1 MYGTFRYFSFMVQF
15 VRWWYLKKREISK
28 ANKIKN
34 NKLKNGNQI
43 QKYLLETFQICS
55 TRVSCILSDF
65 KTSLISF
72 KTSLISFKSS
82 NSFIYTF
89 FEKNN
94 IGLKTLYI
102 LIFSLFH
109 FTVTHYPSQIT
120 KKVKSIWDQLGWKSK
135 KFKST

>member
-1 MYGTFRYFSFMVQF
+1 MIS
-15 VRWWYLKKREISK
+15 KKREISK
-28 ANKIKN
+28 AIKIKN
-34 NKLKNGNQI
+34 KKLKKGNQI

-55 TRVSCILSDF
+55 TRASCILSDF

-72 KTSLISFKSS
+72 S

-109 FTVTHYPSQIT
+109 FTVTHNPSQII
-120 KKVKSIWDQLGWKSK
+120 KKVKSIWDQLG
-135 KFKST
+135 

>member
-28 ANKIKN
+28 AIKIKN
-34 NKLKNGNQI
+34 NKLKKGNQI
-43 QKYLLETFQICS
+43 RKYLPETFQICS

-72 KTSLISFKSS
+72 ESS